1 MWNLKYNTNLQDK
14 IRPTDIENRLV
25 VAQGD
30 MGGGGKDWKFGV
42 NRCKLVYTG
51 WRNNKVLL

>member
-30 MGGGGKDWKFGV
+30 MGSGGKDWKFGV
-42 NRCKLVYTG
+42 NRCKLVHTG
-51 WRNNKVLL
+51 WINNKVLL